1 MPEIEKH
8 YRTAHYRIFSG
19 HSFGG
24 LFAIHALVAR
34 PDLFEAYIAVSPS
47 LQWAEGH
54 TLHDAHHELN
64 KTMFFS
70 LGNEGARGGAMGD
83 NFNAL

>member
-1 MPEIEKH
+1 MAEIEKH

-54 TLHDAHHELN
+54 TLHDAQQFFAAHHALN
-64 KTMFFS
+64 KTLFFS
-70 LGNEGARGGAMGD
+70 LGN
-83 NFNAL
+83 